1 MSNFMKK
8 IRSDNSCLFL
18 AIVIFGSVASLTLWL
33 IFILLFSDACTHEIR
48 CISKFLKKIEFT
60 ADGLITAIIAIFGLR
75 YVYVQIRQRN
85 RNFKLDRF
93 EKRVRYVSDNIRF
106 HGVKEGYLEF
116 FDGVPYRFVAAWRL
130 DERSLT
136 ILIRPLRKG
145 DQPVT
150 IREKLLDVEDRD
162 RWNSRFTIF
171 FNNNVYG
178 EIIQLNVDEGSI
190 EKFNNHDYSCV
201 SGALMY
207 LQQLDRSEM
216 LECQRLLNET
226 GIKSSNDSYLE
237 VPIFTRPAVYHEI

>member
-1 MSNFMKK
+1 MSKFMKK
-8 IRSDNSCLFL
+8 IKNDSSSLFM
-18 AIVIFGSVASLTLWL
+18 AIVIFGSVASLALWL
-33 IFILLFSDACTHEIR
+33 IFVLLFSDACTHEIR

-60 ADGLITAIIAIFGLR
+60 ADGLITAIIAILGLR

-116 FDGVPYRFVAAWRL
+116 FDGVPYRFVAAWKL
-130 DERSLT
+130 DGRSLT
-136 ILIRPLRKG
+136 ILIRPLRK
-145 DQPVT
+145 DDRAAM
-150 IREKLLDVEDRD
+150 IREKLLDVDDRG

-171 FNNNVYG
+171 FNENVYG
-178 EIIQLNVDEGSI
+178 EVIQSNVDEGSI
-190 EKFNNHDYSCV
+190 EKFNSHDYSCV

-216 LECQRLLNET
+216 FECQRLLHET

-237 VPIFTRPAVYHEI
+237 VPIFDRPAVYHEI

>member
-1 MSNFMKK
+1 MSKFAKK
-8 IRSDNSCLFL
+8 IKNDNSFLFL
-18 AIVIFGSVASLTLWL
+18 LLVILGSAALLTLRIIL
-33 IFILLFSDACTHEIR
+33 ILLFSDACTHEIE
-48 CISKFLKKIEFT
+48 CISKFLCKIGFT
-60 ADGLITAIIAIFGLR
+60 ADGLVTAIIAIFGLR

-93 EKRVRYVSDNIRF
+93 EKRVRYVSNNIRF
-106 HGVKEGYLEF
+106 HDVKEGYLEF
-116 FDGVPYRFVAAWRL
+116 FDGLPYKFVAAWRL
-130 DERSLT
+130 DQRSLT
-136 ILIRPLRKG
+136 ILIRPLRKT

-171 FNNNVYG
+171 FNENVYG
-178 EIIQLNVDEGSI
+178 EIIQLNIDEGSI

-216 LECQRLLNET
+216 LECQRLLYET
-226 GIKSSNDSYLE
+226 GIKFSNDSYLE
-237 VPIFTRPAVYHEI
+237 VPIFARPAVYHKI

>member
-1 MSNFMKK
+1 MPKFMKK
-8 IRSDNSCLFL
+8 IKSDSSSLFL
-18 AIVIFGSVASLTLWL
+18 AIVVLGSAILLSLWQILL
-33 IFILLFSDACTHEIR
+33 LLFSDVCTHEVK
-48 CISKFLKKIEFT
+48 CISDFLNKIELT
-60 ADGLITAIIAIFGLR
+60 ADGLMTAIIAIFGLR

-93 EKRVRYVSDNIRF
+93 EKRVRYVSNNIRF
-106 HGVKEGYLEF
+106 HDVKEGYLEF
-116 FDGVPYRFVAAWRL
+116 FDGLPYKFVAAWRL

-171 FNNNVYG
+171 FNRNVYG

-216 LECQRLLNET
+216 LECQRLLYET
-226 GIKSSNDSYLE
+226 GIKCSNDTYLE
-237 VPIFTRPAVYHEI
+237 VPIFARPAVYHEM